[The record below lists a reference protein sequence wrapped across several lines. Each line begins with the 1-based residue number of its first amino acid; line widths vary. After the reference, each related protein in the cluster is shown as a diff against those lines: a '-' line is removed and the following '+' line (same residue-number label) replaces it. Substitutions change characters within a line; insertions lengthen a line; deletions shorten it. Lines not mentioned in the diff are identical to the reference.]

1 MGYKDFVMKTFEK
14 SAKLFER
21 KYKQYAALENSAYD
35 PLANFRAGANLK
47 YGNDSY
53 AAMYECAKDY
63 ARKHIAYIE
72 SHGITGKSVDESL
85 GDIMVYAA
93 IMRYLKARNV
103 ACEPKRVEEGQ

>member
-1 MGYKDFVMKTFEK
+1 MGYKDFVIKMFEK
-14 SAKLFER
+14 SAELFER
-21 KYKQYAALENSAYD
+21 KHQQYATLDDAYD

-53 AAMYECAKDY
+53 SAMYECAKDY

-72 SHGITGKSVDESL
+72 SHGITGASVDESL

-93 IMRYLKARNV
+93 IMRYLKYRNV